1 MILKFFLCVASLCAD
16 GNDFSS
22 SRDKN
27 SLLAKLSWEERKN
40 ACSGCKSLFCLQKS
54 SSNKEVLFQDD
65 EKLSAVA
72 QRQARNK
79 EKISG
84 CFHFCGGCSN
94 NI

>member
-1 MILKFFLCVASLCAD
+1 VASLCA
-16 GNDFSS
+16 NVNNFSS

-27 SLLAKLSWEERKN
+27 SLLAKLSCEERKN
-40 ACSGCKSLFCLQKS
+40 ACSGCKSFFCLQKS
-54 SSNKEVLFQDD
+54 SSNKEFLFQDD

-72 QRQARNK
+72 QRQAKKK

-84 CFHFCGGCSN
+84 CCHFCGGCSN